1 MKKIYIIH
9 RWAGSSKDD
18 WRPWLKKELEAF
30 GFEVIVPD
38 MPDTEVP
45 VIESWVNHL
54 SEIVIDPNEDTF
66 FIGHSIGCQT
76 ILRYLET
83 INSKV
88 GGAVFVAPW
97 FKLDNL
103 EDEDVEKIARPWLET
118 SINFEKVKANTYS
131 IQSFLSSN
139 EPFGCVN
146 ENKKILEQDLESKVT
161 ILENR
166 GHFTEDDNE
175 LEVPEIIP
183 ALLESILHTEYP
195 IVYEWNDEPNA
206 EYEEHQHEG
215 KVSFYV
221 LEGSVTFTS
230 RINQTVS
237 QHQRIDVPVGVKHTA
252 TVGPDGCR
260 YIVGQEIEDDA

>member
-9 RWAGSSKDD
+9 RWAGNSTDD

-54 SEIVIDPNEDTF
+54 SKVVTDPNENTF

-76 ILRYLET
+76 ILRYLES
-83 INSKV
+83 INTKI
-88 GGAVFVAPW
+88 GGLIFVAPW

-103 EDEDVEKIARPWLET
+103 EDEEVEQIAKPWLET
-118 SINFEKVKANTYS
+118 SIDFAKVKNNTYS
-131 IQSFLSSN
+131 IQSFLSSD
-139 EPFGCVN
+139 EPFGCVS
-146 ENKKILEQDLESKVT
+146 ENKKVLEQDLESKVT
-161 ILENR
+161 ILESR

-175 LEVPEIIP
+175 LELPEIIP
-183 ALLESILHTEYP
+183 TVLQSILNIEYP
-195 IVYEWNDEPNA
+195 IVYEWNDEPNTK
-206 EYEEHQHEG
+206 YDEHEHKG

-221 LEGSVTFTS
+221 IEGSVAFTS
-230 RINQTVS
+230 GINQIVS
-237 QHQRIDVPVGVKHTA
+237 QYQRIDVPVGVKHAA
-252 TVGPDGCR
+252 TVGSEGCR
-260 YIVGQEIEDDA
+260 YIVGQEIEGDA